1 MTFYT
6 INLLIYAAVDAM
18 ACLGLSQQFG
28 IAGVT
33 NFGFIIFQ
41 AAGGYAAAILAMP
54 PRTANGG
61 FQSYIGGWNLPF
73 PLPWIGAA
81 IVGGVIALPFTFL
94 VGRRLRGDFAAVG
107 LLVTAVLLNLVVT
120 NYRPLLNG
128 DAGLSLIPQP
138 LQGQYN
144 PATASY
150 QWVFAA
156 VAIVLCLGVYLF
168 VRRITES
175 PYGRSLRAMRDND
188 LVADSLGKSLLS
200 MRTVM
205 LVVGGAIAG
214 LSGGVLVSY
223 ITTWSP
229 AAWGYAETVVL
240 FAAVIIGGA
249 GNHVGAVLGAI
260 LVPVGFEEVTRF
272 IPTSNNLPP
281 NLIPSLEWVAIGL
294 LIVIFLWVRPQGI
307 LPERKR
313 VIRAGPAV
321 AGDGVPEGGGTAGWR
336 TTSEAASVVPEARA
350 ESGDGEERY
359 ARGSAHPPAP
369 AAAAPSATAS
379 PDADGSPTAPQPA
392 ALASASADA
401 DGQSGAPR
409 PQVPA
414 AAAPAAAPLAD
425 ADGRSSASRP
435 DAPPS
440 GPVPVPPSADVAG
453 GSTRDDAGS
462 SARSSGAV
470 PLARP
475 GEVVLEVVGVSREFG
490 GVRAVDD
497 VSFSVRAGTL
507 TGLIGPNGAGK
518 STLLAMLAG
527 TLRVSSGR
535 VIYRGQDV
543 TGLAAFRRARLGLV
557 RTFQLASEFKRLT
570 VMENLL
576 SAVPGNRGDS
586 FRGAVLGKRYWRADE
601 TAAIARAERMLER
614 FGLEG
619 FANHYAG
626 DLSGG
631 QRRLVEIMRAL
642 MAEPGMLLLDEP
654 MAGVHPNLARR
665 IGDQLLALCAEGMT
679 ILMVEHELAIMDEFC
694 DPVVVMA
701 EGSVLAEG
709 TMAQLRARSEVV
721 EAYLVG

>member
-1 MTFYT
+1 VTFYT

-41 AAGGYAAAILAMP
+41 AAGGYAAALLAMP
-54 PRTANGG
+54 PQTANGG
-61 FQSYIGGWNLPF
+61 FQTYIGGWNLPF
-73 PLPWIGAA
+73 PIPWIGAA
-81 IVGGVIALPFTFL
+81 VVGAVIALPFTFL

-156 VAIVLCLGVYLF
+156 VAIVLCVGVYLF

-249 GNHVGAVLGAI
+249 GNHAGAVLGAI
-260 LVPVGFEEVTRF
+260 LVPVGFEEVTRY

-313 VIRAGPAV
+313 IIRVGAPV
-321 AGDGVPEGGGTAGWR
+321 AGD
-336 TTSEAASVVPEARA
+336 
-350 ESGDGEERY
+350 
-359 ARGSAHPPAP
+359 
-369 AAAAPSATAS
+369 
-379 PDADGSPTAPQPA
+379 
-392 ALASASADA
+392 
-401 DGQSGAPR
+401 
-409 PQVPA
+409 
-414 AAAPAAAPLAD
+414 AAAPAAAALAD
-425 ADGRSSASRP
+425 ADGRSGASRP
-435 DAPPS
+435 DAPPAGAPS
-440 GPVPVPPSADVAG
+440 GPPPASPSGDVAG
-453 GSTRDDAGS
+453 GSGRDGAGS
-462 SARSSGAV
+462 LARSSGAV

-475 GEVVLEVVGVSREFG
+475 GEVVLEAVGVSREFG

-527 TLRVSSGR
+527 TLPVSSGT
-535 VIYRGQDV
+535 VVYRGQDV
-543 TGLAAFRRARLGLV
+543 TGLPAFRRARLGLV

-601 TAAIARAERMLER
+601 AAAIARAEGVLER

-619 FANHYAG
+619 FANDYAG

-665 IGDQLLALCAEGMT
+665 IGDQLVALCAEGMT